1 VINRRTLCRASALAG
16 AAALTAPAL
25 LRAQEPS
32 AWAKIR
38 ARGALTVGV
47 YHALPPF
54 HVDGKGIDVEL
65 AQELAKALDLRLSLM
80 PFNAGESMSD
90 DMRNMVWR
98 GHYLGFGP
106 ADVLLH
112 VPVDKPLMDSEPQSL
127 IFGPYYRESIVMARN
142 LEKLPRLEQ
151 LSDLKKE
158 RVAVP
163 GQTLAGWLMIG
174 ADGGAYREQLS
185 TRFADGVAA
194 AQALKKSEVAAACA
208 NASELHHALAGD
220 TRFAIEPLPV
230 PRAPRNGWAVGMAV
244 KKNSE
249 ELARALQSAVNTM
262 STDGRLSKI
271 FQSYNV
277 PWKPVQG

>member
-1 VINRRTLCRASALAG
+1 MNRRNLCNVSAVAG
-16 AAALTAPAL
+16 AAVLAAPGV

-32 AWAKIR
+32 AFAKIR

-47 YHALPPF
+47 YHAMPPF

-80 PFNAGESMSD
+80 PFNAGETMAD

-127 IFGPYYRESIVMARN
+127 IFAPYYRESVALARN

-158 RVAVP
+158 RVAAP

-185 TRFADGVAA
+185 TKYVDGVVA
-194 AQALKKSEVAAACA
+194 AQALKAGEVAAVCA

-220 TRFAIEPLPV
+220 ARFAIEPLPL

-244 KKNSE
+244 KKSSE
-249 ELARALQSAVNTM
+249 ELARALQAAVN
-262 STDGRLSKI
+262 SLSSDGRLSQI
-271 FQSYNV
+271 FQAHKV
-277 PWKPVQG
+277 PWRPVQG

>member
-1 VINRRTLCRASALAG
+1 VIERRSFCSAAALAG
-16 AAALTAPAL
+16 AAAVAAPAL

-32 AWAKIR
+32 PWAKIR

-47 YHALPPF
+47 YHAMPPF
-54 HVDGKGIDVEL
+54 HVDGRGIDVEL

-80 PFNAGESMSD
+80 PFNAGENMAD

-112 VPVDKPLMDSEPQSL
+112 VPVDKPLMDSEPRSL
-127 IFGPYYRESIVMARN
+127 IFAPYYRESIVLARN

-185 TRFADGVAA
+185 TRFDNGVAA
-194 AQALKKSEVAAACA
+194 AQALKKGEVAAVCA

-220 TRFAIEPLPV
+220 ARFAIEPLPV

-244 KKNSE
+244 KKESE
-249 ELARALQSAVNTM
+249 ELARALQAAVNAM
-262 STDGRLSKI
+262 SSDGRLGKI
-271 FQSYNV
+271 FQGHNV
-277 PWKPVQG
+277 PWRPV